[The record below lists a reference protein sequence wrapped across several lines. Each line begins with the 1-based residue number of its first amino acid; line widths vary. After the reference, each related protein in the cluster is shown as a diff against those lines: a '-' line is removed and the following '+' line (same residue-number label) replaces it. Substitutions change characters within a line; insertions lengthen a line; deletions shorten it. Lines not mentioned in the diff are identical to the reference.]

1 MPLEAI
7 VPAPYSQDL
16 RQRVIGFMA
25 LGGSARAAAMRF
37 DVSVSSAIRWA
48 QRWRAEG
55 HARPRAMGGD
65 RRSRLGEHRARVLQL
80 VARQPDLTLQEIR
93 GALAASCG
101 ITVGL
106 STVHRFLGAHNL
118 TRKKRPY
125 TRPSRAAPARPD
137 RPDVAEARRVFIR
150 RQPALDPKRLVF
162 IDETWAAT
170 NMTRRY
176 GRCARGLRLRAS
188 VPHGHWKLTTLVAGL
203 RTAGISAPYVF
214 EGAINGQRFR
224 AYIEQMLAPT
234 LAPGD
239 IVLLD
244 NLRSHKVAGIAEAI
258 AARGAQLI
266 YLPPY
271 SPDLN
276 PIEQAFAKYKALLR
290 KAAERTVESLWQ
302 TIGRIADLF
311 SPAECRNFFNSAG
324 YAT

>member
-1 MPLEAI
+1 MTSETVHLDGHI
-7 VPAPYSQDL
+7 IDSQTL
-16 RQRVIGFMA
+16 
-25 LGGSARAAAMRF
+25 S
-37 DVSVSSAIRWA
+37 
-48 QRWRAEG
+48 
-55 HARPRAMGGD
+55 
-65 RRSRLGEHRARVLQL
+65 RVLDVIL
-80 VARQPDLTLQEIR
+80 LQGGTYEI
-93 GALAASCG
+93 
-101 ITVGL
+101 T
-106 STVHRFLGAHNL
+106 
-118 TRKKRPY
+118 
-125 TRPSRAAPARPD
+125 
-137 RPDVAEARRVFIR
+137 
-150 RQPALDPKRLVF
+150 
-162 IDETWAAT
+162 
-170 NMTRRY
+170 
-176 GRCARGLRLRAS
+176 
-188 VPHGHWKLTTLVAGL
+188 TTLVAGL

-214 EGAINGQRFR
+214 EGAINGERFR

-302 TIGRIADLF
+302 TIGRIADLMGR
-311 SPAECRNFFNSAG
+311 AECRNFFNSAG

>member
-1 MPLEAI
+1 
-7 VPAPYSQDL
+7 
-16 RQRVIGFMA
+16 
-25 LGGSARAAAMRF
+25 MR
-37 DVSVSSAIRWA
+37 DHG
-48 QRWRAEG
+48 RAEHG
-55 HARPRAMGGD
+55 APVSWCPQRDAQKKTLHAA
-65 RRSRLGEHRARVLQL
+65 EQ
-80 VARQPDLTLQEIR
+80 
-93 GALAASCG
+93 
-101 ITVGL
+101 
-106 STVHRFLGAHNL
+106 
-118 TRKKRPY
+118 
-125 TRPSRAAPARPD
+125 D
-137 RPDVAEARRVFIR
+137 RPDVAQARRVFIR
-150 RQPALDPKRLVF
+150 RQPALDPNRLVF

-224 AYIEQMLAPT
+224 AYVEQMLVPM

-290 KAAERTVESLWQ
+290 KAAERTVESLWH

-311 SPAECRNFFNSAG
+311 PPAECCNFFKSAG
-324 YAT
+324 YAI

>member
-1 MPLEAI
+1 M
-7 VPAPYSQDL
+7 PAPYSQDL

-25 LGGSARAAAMRF
+25 LGGSARAAAIRF
-37 DVSVSSAIRWA
+37 DVSVSSATRWA

-80 VARQPDLTLQEIR
+80 IARQPDLTLQEIR

-106 STVHRFLGAHNL
+106 STVHRFLACPQPDAQ
-118 TRKKRPY
+118 KK
-125 TRPSRAAPARPD
+125 TLHAAEQD

-150 RQPALDPKRLVF
+150 RQPALDPNRLVF